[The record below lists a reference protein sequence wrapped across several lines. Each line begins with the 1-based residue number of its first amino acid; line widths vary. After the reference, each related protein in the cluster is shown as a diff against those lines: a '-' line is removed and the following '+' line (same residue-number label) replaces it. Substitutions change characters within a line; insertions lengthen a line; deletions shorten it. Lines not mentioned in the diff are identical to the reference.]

1 MVFNFGL
8 SDWICCNEYE
18 YTTFHSQIVRTL
30 TNAKREGGDFL
41 CCTLS
46 PRGDFAYA
54 VAEDRMLYAF
64 SLALN
69 GKLER
74 TLEVKIV
81 FNKLNTFQINTV
93 LYILV

>member
-1 MVFNFGL
+1 MVYSYNRN
-8 SDWICCNEYE
+8 SY
-18 YTTFHSQIVRTL
+18 SQIVRTL

-46 PRGDFAYA
+46 PRGDFVYA
-54 VAEDRMLYAF
+54 VAEDGMLYAF

-74 TLEVKIV
+74 TLEV
-81 FNKLNTFQINTV
+81 
-93 LYILV
+93 